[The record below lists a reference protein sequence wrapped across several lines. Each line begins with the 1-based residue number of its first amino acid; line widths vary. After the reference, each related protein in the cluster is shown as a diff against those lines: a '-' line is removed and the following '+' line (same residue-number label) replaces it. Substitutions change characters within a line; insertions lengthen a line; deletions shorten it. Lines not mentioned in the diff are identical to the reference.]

1 MSPKTISIAAG
12 SLLVL
17 IISIQ
22 NYTSVSVNILFWD
35 FSARLIILLIV
46 FLAMGFGAGY
56 YFAKS
61 GKDEQL
67 IKDKT
72 DKNE

>member
-1 MSPKTISIAAG
+1 MSPKTITIASC

-35 FSARLIILLIV
+35 FSARLIILFIV
-46 FLAMGFGAGY
+46 FLAIGFGAGY

-61 GKDEQL
+61 GRDGQL
-67 IKDKT
+67 IKRKT
-72 DKNE
+72 DKNG